1 VGAVVGAPVV
11 GPDAGPVEDND
22 GEADELEKGE
32 LLNPDVSDGPVGK
45 VVEKGA
51 VPDGV
56 NGPVGKTP
64 VPDGVP
70 DSGRDEPKV
79 ELGKLLKLGVSDD
92 IGVTGIDEK
101 GAVPDVKG
109 AVGDVAGSDELYPEL
124 ADGVPVSGMAVVL
137 SLGPVVTPLVGAEDP
152 VAAELPGEL
161 NDTGA
166 VVLLLPGAEVGTPPV
181 GDVSGGP

>member
-1 VGAVVGAPVV
+1 M
-11 GPDAGPVEDND
+11 N
-22 GEADELEKGE
+22 
-32 LLNPDVSDGPVGK
+32 

-70 DSGRDEPKV
+70 DSGIDEPKV

-92 IGVTGIDEK
+92 IGVAGIDE
-101 GAVPDVKG
+101 KG

-137 SLGPVVTPLVGAEDP
+137 SPGPVVTPLVGTKDP

-166 VVLLLPGAEVGTPPV
+166 VVLLLPVAEVGMPPV